1 MQMISSSR
9 IQVSSYQETTLYN
22 SRTEYN
28 GFMKFDSSIL
38 TMNKSNISWDQA
50 FKECADSMNKHDL
63 TMKITNELFPR
74 VNGEVWKNW
83 IGLSKDKRE
92 LVYTVLAKI

>member
-1 MQMISSSR
+1 
-9 IQVSSYQETTLYN
+9 
-22 SRTEYN
+22 
-28 GFMKFDSSIL
+28 MKFDSSIL

-83 IGLSKDKRE
+83 IGLSEDKRE
-92 LVYTVLAKI
+92 LVYTVLVKIDQAKKLVKL

>member
-1 MQMISSSR
+1 
-9 IQVSSYQETTLYN
+9 
-22 SRTEYN
+22 
-28 GFMKFDSSIL
+28 MKFDSSIL
-38 TMNKSNISWDQA
+38 TMNKSNITWEQA
-50 FKECADSMNKHDL
+50 FEECATHIREHDL

-92 LVYTVLAKI
+92 LVYTVLVKIDQAKKAGKVIDLLKCPA